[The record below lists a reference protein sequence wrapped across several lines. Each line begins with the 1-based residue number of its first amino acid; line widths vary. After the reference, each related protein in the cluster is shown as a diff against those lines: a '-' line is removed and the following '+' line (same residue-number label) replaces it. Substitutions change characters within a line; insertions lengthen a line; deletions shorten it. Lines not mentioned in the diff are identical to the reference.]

1 MTGNSLIVEAVR
13 IGRENKHLV
22 SGESR
27 PSISWKIRTS
37 KTDILQ
43 TAYEIEIASDKDFKN
58 ILATS
63 GIVKSSSVIQAPWF
77 GTSLKSREKRYVRV
91 RIETS
96 GEWSEWSARAQIE
109 AGLLS
114 NLDWKARPITI
125 ENDPGISGLAAPL
138 IFRKEFKITG
148 DVAKARIYVTSYGI
162 FDLTINGKKVSE
174 ELLNPGWTSYNKRLP
189 YATYDV
195 ASFLQNG
202 VNVITASVADGWYRG
217 QMTWELFRNF
227 YGREIALIS
236 QLEISLIDGTHVQVN
251 SDRNWRVSTGKV
263 QSADLYEGC
272 VIDFRKEHAGWT
284 EVGFD
289 DSKWEKAKELRVV
302 ISKLYP
308 ISTPPIRVIEQIT
321 PVASSK
327 SSNGSVIYDFGQ
339 NLTGYLEL
347 KVKGK
352 SGDRIFVTHAEVLKN
367 GNLHR
372 GILRHAKAEDEYF
385 LSDST
390 EKILTPEFTFHG
402 FRFAQLDLD
411 PGVEVSSV
419 KALVIH
425 SDITAIGT
433 FECSHA
439 GLNKLHLNISWSQR
453 GNYISVPTDC
463 PQRDERLGWTGDA
476 QAFAPAASTL
486 FDSESFLANWLV
498 DLALDQFPD
507 GAVSHIAPDILP
519 VMGAAHS
526 NVQDENWESPGLDRA
541 AGRAGWS
548 DAATIV
554 PWSLYEAYGDL
565 ETLNIQYA
573 SMYRHVEYL
582 ESRSHTDNLLAGGEF
597 QFGDWLDPDAPVEK
611 PWAAKCDSL
620 FIANAFYSYSAK
632 LLARTAT
639 KLDKKQDSIR
649 FAALGEEV
657 AKATW
662 NKWQADLL
670 TTATGCAVAIE
681 LEVAPPNEVMRIGN
695 ALAQLVEKAEG
706 KISTGFLG
714 TPLVM
719 PALSHSEH
727 HDVAYLLLLN
737 EQMPGWLYQIK
748 MGATTMWER
757 WNGINPDG
765 SMPDGS
771 LADVD
776 ESMLSFNHYAYGAVA
791 AWMYRTL
798 AGISPTIEKP
808 GYEEINFAPKPSKQI
823 KWAKAS
829 VQTRFGY
836 AAIDW
841 HEIKNDEYE
850 INIVVPPGSIGWF
863 ISPKDEGKMRLGSG
877 FHNIKI

>member
-1 MTGNSLIVEAVR
+1 MIGTSFKVEALR
-13 IGRENKHLV
+13 IGREHKHLV
-22 SGESR
+22 SGENR
-27 PSISWKIRTS
+27 PNISWKITS
-37 KTDILQ
+37 NKADVLQ
-43 TAYEIEIASDKDFKN
+43 SAYQIEIAADKEFLN
-58 ILATS
+58 ILASS
-63 GIVKSSSVIQAPWF
+63 GIVESTSVIQAPWI

-91 RIETS
+91 RIKSAE
-96 GEWSEWSARAQIE
+96 EWSLWSEPADVE

-114 NLDWKARPITI
+114 NLDWKARPITM
-125 ENDPGISGLAAPL
+125 ESDPGISGLSPAL
-138 IFRKEFKITG
+138 IFRKEFKLSAA
-148 DVAKARIYVTSYGI
+148 VAKARIYVSSYGI
-162 FDLTINGKKVSE
+162 FEMAINGKKISE
-174 ELLNPGWTSYNKRLP
+174 DLLNPGWTSYNKRLP
-189 YATYDV
+189 YSTYDV
-195 ASFLQNG
+195 SSLLKNG
-202 VNVITASVADGWYRG
+202 ENVITATVADGWYRG
-217 QMTWELFRNF
+217 QMTWELFRNS
-227 YGREIALIS
+227 YGPEIALIS
-236 QLEISLIDGTHVQVN
+236 QLEISLVDGTQLQVN
-251 SDRNWRVSTGKV
+251 SDRSWKVSTGKV
-263 QSADLYEGC
+263 QLADLYEGC
-272 VIDFRKEHAGWT
+272 VIDYRKAPVGWT
-284 EVGFD
+284 QVGFD
-289 DSKWEKAKELRVV
+289 DSKWEKVKELRVV

-308 ISTPPIRVIEQIT
+308 ISTPPIRVVEEIA
-321 PVASSK
+321 PVTTTK
-327 SSNGSVIYDFGQ
+327 SLNGSQIYDFGQ
-339 NLTGYLEL
+339 NLTGYLQI

-367 GNLHR
+367 GELHR
-372 GILRHAKAEDEYF
+372 GILRHAKAQDEYF
-385 LSDST
+385 LSDDS
-390 EKILTPEFTFHG
+390 EIILTPEFTFHG
-402 FRFAQLDLD
+402 FRFAQVDLD
-411 PGVEVSSV
+411 PEVTVLSV
-419 KALVIH
+419 NALVIH

-433 FECSHA
+433 FECSHV
-439 GLNKLHLNISWSQR
+439 GLNKLHSNISWSQR

-486 FDSESFLANWLV
+486 FDSESFLANWLI

-526 NVQDENWESPGLDRA
+526 NVQDDNWQSPGLDRA

-565 ETLNIQYA
+565 ETLKRQYS

-582 ESRSHTDNLLAGGEF
+582 ETRSHTDHLLAGGEF

-632 LLARTAT
+632 LLARIA
-639 KLDKKQDSIR
+639 KILDKKEDAKR
-649 FAALGEEV
+649 FAVLGEEV
-657 AKATW
+657 ASATW
-662 NKWQADLL
+662 NKWQDDLL

-681 LEVAPPNEVMRIGN
+681 LEVAPPDHVAFVGN
-695 ALAQLVEKAEG
+695 ALAKLVEKVDG

-719 PALSHSEH
+719 PALSRSGH
-727 HDVAYLLLLN
+727 HDIAYLLLLN

-798 AGISPTIEKP
+798 AGISPTSNKP
-808 GYEEINFAPKPSKQI
+808 GYEEIIFAPKPSTQI
-823 KWAKAS
+823 KWARAS
-829 VQTRFGY
+829 VQTRFGF
-836 AAIDW
+836 ASIDW
-841 HEIKNDEYE
+841 NETQNGGYE
-850 INIVVPPGSIGWF
+850 IEIVVPPGSTGWF
-863 ISPKDEGKMRLGSG
+863 ISPKDESKKRLGSG
-877 FHNIKI
+877 SHSIQL